1 MLPQIT
7 TMENYEKLFELMTLD
22 DDNAYSIIKS
32 SEETRI
38 KKILYKSKHDP
49 NLLPSYSTFNLRGKR
64 YNVSNPTGEL
74 IKKVS
79 VRKRIEELQ
88 TSCEKKVL
96 KKGEKNQ
103 MIASLNEIKKKN
115 PSLLTVSKKKK
126 KYKDPLPDR
135 NDIPLMNITEDIDYI
150 YDNAVQVIN
159 SKPVEKKKKK
169 GKVLI
174 DDDPLSKEDYGKIS
188 PYLIKI
194 KDELKEKENLKK
206 QDIIDEEKITREIKE
221 KRDYLLAELKNK
233 YNEINKEYLKISHVV
248 DINSVRKLKKKEGY
262 EKQLNQLEKDILKL
276 ENQTY

>member
-79 VRKRIEELQ
+79 VQKRIEELQ
-88 TSCEKKVL
+88 TSFEKKVL

>member
-1 MLPQIT
+1 M
-7 TMENYEKLFELMTLD
+7 
-22 DDNAYSIIKS
+22 
-32 SEETRI
+32 
-38 KKILYKSKHDP
+38 
-49 NLLPSYSTFNLRGKR
+49 
-64 YNVSNPTGEL
+64 
-74 IKKVS
+74 
-79 VRKRIEELQ
+79 RKR
-88 TSCEKKVL
+88 
-96 KKGEKNQ
+96 
-103 MIASLNEIKKKN
+103 
-115 PSLLTVSKKKK
+115 
-126 KYKDPLPDR
+126 
-135 NDIPLMNITEDIDYI
+135 
-150 YDNAVQVIN
+150 
-159 SKPVEKKKKK
+159 KKK

>member
-1 MLPQIT
+1 M
-7 TMENYEKLFELMTLD
+7 
-22 DDNAYSIIKS
+22 
-32 SEETRI
+32 
-38 KKILYKSKHDP
+38 
-49 NLLPSYSTFNLRGKR
+49 
-64 YNVSNPTGEL
+64 
-74 IKKVS
+74 
-79 VRKRIEELQ
+79 
-88 TSCEKKVL
+88 
-96 KKGEKNQ
+96 
-103 MIASLNEIKKKN
+103 
-115 PSLLTVSKKKK
+115 SKKKK

>member
-79 VRKRIEELQ
+79 VQKRIEELQ

-221 KRDYLLAELKNK
+221 KRDYLLVELKNK